1 MGEFALRFPSFSP
14 ESAWVSG
21 VRQTRSS
28 RVMRTGPILMLSL
41 LLWGHWICAAQSHA
55 SASAP
60 SGAESGVSQTA
71 SQSVADSKQAPSAGS
86 AERAAQGI
94 AYAEAVYKLY
104 FIHFVCTIAV
114 LLLLLRFGVARRL
127 RNWAESVARDRFLQ
141 ALLFVPALVLIFDL
155 LVLPVNVAGHWVQ
168 RAFGQSIQGWGS
180 WFLDETKGDLL
191 VATGGVFV
199 AWLVYTIIRRSPRHW
214 WFYGWLGVLPVI
226 AFSSFVSPVLIDP
239 LFDHYTP
246 LADSQPDLVKQI
258 ERVVAHSGQHIPENR
273 IFLMDASRKV
283 KGMNAVMT
291 GIGSSARV
299 VVWDTTVARLT
310 PQEILVVF
318 GHELGHYVLWH
329 TIKDMLFSMALLFV
343 VAWLCFHAT
352 RWAVRRFGGGWGL
365 HGVEDWA
372 SLPVLLLFLFL
383 LNFAT
388 MPAQNAVDRHLEH
401 QADQYGLE
409 VVHGIV
415 PNASE
420 VAVESFRILA
430 EADLTE
436 PSPSSFVKMWFYN
449 HPPMDERIRFAYAY
463 NPWVPGRSP
472 QFVK

>member
-1 MGEFALRFPSFSP
+1 
-14 ESAWVSG
+14 
-21 VRQTRSS
+21 
-28 RVMRTGPILMLSL
+28 MRYGPILMLSL
-41 LLWGHWICAAQSHA
+41 LVWGHWMCAAQSPTTT
-55 SASAP
+55 P
-60 SGAESGVSQTA
+60 SGADGGVKQTA
-71 SQSVADSKQAPSAGS
+71 SQPVAASKPAPRAGA

-94 AYAEAVYKLY
+94 AYAQAVYKLY
-104 FIHFVCTIAV
+104 FIHFACTIAV
-114 LLLLLRFGVARRL
+114 LMLLLRLQVAPRL
-127 RNWAESVARDRFLQ
+127 RNWAESIARDRFMQ
-141 ALLFVPALVLIFDL
+141 ALILVPALLLIFDAL
-155 LVLPVNVAGHWVQ
+155 MLPVNVAGQWVQ
-168 RAFGQSIQGWGS
+168 RHFGQSIQGWGS
-180 WFLDETKGDLL
+180 WFWDEAKGDAL

-214 WFYGWLGVLPVI
+214 WFYAWLGVLPVI

-239 LFDHYTP
+239 LFDHFTP

-258 ERVVAHSGQHIPENR
+258 ERVVAHSGEHIPENR

-310 PQEILVVF
+310 PPEILVVF

-329 TIKDMLFSMALLFV
+329 TVQDMLFSMALLFV

-352 RWAVRRFGGGWGL
+352 RWAVRRFGGAWGL
-365 HGVEDWA
+365 RGVEDWA

-383 LNFAT
+383 LTFAT
-388 MPAQNAVDRHLEH
+388 MPAQNAFDRHLEH

-415 PNASE
+415 PNSSE
-420 VAVESFRILA
+420 ATAEALKILA

-449 HPPMDERIRFAYAY
+449 HPPMDERIRFAYDY
-463 NPWVPGRSP
+463 NPWAAGRSP